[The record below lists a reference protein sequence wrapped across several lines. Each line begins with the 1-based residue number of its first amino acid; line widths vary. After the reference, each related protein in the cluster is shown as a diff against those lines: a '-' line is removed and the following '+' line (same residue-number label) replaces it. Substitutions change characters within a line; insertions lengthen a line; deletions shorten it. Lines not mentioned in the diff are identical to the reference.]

1 MCSGLCAAFARW
13 LSIAWL
19 AAGIVALAASG
30 NAQPVALTFDNIK
43 AISPSAEDEFVQ
55 AIVDA
60 QDEFAAAGLT
70 TRLRMAHFLAQVMT
84 ETGGLKRL
92 DENMNYSYPTL
103 LRVFSRRTI
112 SEPKAR
118 EIARKPVEIANWVYG
133 ARLGNLG
140 RTTMDGW
147 NFRGSG
153 FIQLTGRANFR
164 DRGREVGLPL
174 EDQPD
179 MAREARAGLQA
190 ALAYWTARG
199 INAAAD
205 DHDHLRVRVLVNG
218 PAAHGHEQARVW
230 FNRAWIRVFQNMP
243 ADGTESALESAG
255 GVDDEQAL
263 FDSILQ
269 ESGLIAGDGL
279 ATEAGAEAARE
290 EALRSFQRELG
301 LPETGVLDE
310 ATQEELLDP
319 REWRFRD
326 GPTEQRAEAETDPE
340 RSVVFLLDTGGGA
353 GTGTESGGV
362 VELTSSEG
370 TGVTVANPNM
380 DPVTQTLLGE
390 ASGIY
395 AQYEMGGA
403 TVEPDRFTP
412 FSVIGTD
419 DRVAVV
425 PTTGYPAR
433 AIVQILFQTEFGA
446 EHLCSGAMISPD
458 TVLTAGHCI
467 HSGTPLGR
475 SYRNFRVI
483 PGRNVGSAP
492 FGECAATKAFV
503 IAGWTGSQTSEEA
516 RYFDLGGLK
525 LNCDVGNVTG
535 WFGVR
540 MLAEDEVGVPT
551 IVQGYAA
558 DLSPP
563 GRQWT
568 SRDQLRLLWELKGF
582 HQNDTYGGTSGSPIF
597 VEGDTDTIIGVHTN
611 GLHGPEPWASHN
623 AFTRITRERLDVIES
638 WIEE

>member
-1 MCSGLCAAFARW
+1 MRVGFCVVAVRFW
-13 LSIAWL
+13 SILLIAV
-19 AAGIVALAASG
+19 VALAPAPPAK
-30 NAQPVALTFDNIK
+30 AQSVSLTFDEIK
-43 AISPSAEDEFVQ
+43 SISPNAKDEFVQ

-60 QDEFAAAGLT
+60 KADFAAAGLT

-103 LRVFSRRTI
+103 MRVFSRRTI
-112 SEPKAR
+112 SETKAR
-118 EIARKPVEIANWVYG
+118 EIAGKPVEIANWVYG
-133 ARLGNLG
+133 ERLGNRG
-140 RTTMDGW
+140 RITTDGW
-147 NFRGSG
+147 NYRGSG

-179 MAREARAGLQA
+179 LAREARAGLQA
-190 ALAYWTARG
+190 ALAFWTARG

-230 FNRAWIRVFQNMP
+230 FNRAWVEVFQKKP

-255 GVDDEQAL
+255 GLDDEGAL
-263 FDSILQ
+263 FDAILS
-269 ESGLIAGDGL
+269 ESGLRASDPL
-279 ATEAGAEAARE
+279 ATEAGAEAARSD
-290 EALRSFQRELG
+290 ALRSFQRELG

-310 ATQEELLDP
+310 ATQNELLDP
-319 REWRFRD
+319 REWRHRD
-326 GPTEQRAEAETDPE
+326 GLIASRGEAEGDPE
-340 RSVVFLLDTGGGA
+340 RSVVFLLDMRT
-353 GTGTESGGV
+353 GTGTASAAV
-362 VELTSSEG
+362 VELAPTEG
-370 TGVTVANPNM
+370 TGATVANPNL
-380 DPVTQTLLGE
+380 DQDTQILLSA

-403 TVEPDRFTP
+403 TVEPDRFSP
-412 FSVIGTD
+412 FSVIGED
-419 DRVAVV
+419 DRSAVV
-425 PTTGYPAR
+425 PTTGFPAR

-458 TVLTAGHCI
+458 TVLTAGHCV

-475 SYRNFRVI
+475 TYRNFRVI
-483 PGRNVGSAP
+483 PGRNVGAAP
-492 FGECAATKAFV
+492 FGQCAAIKAFV
-503 IAGWTGSQTSEEA
+503 LSGWSGSQTSEEA

-525 LNCDVGNVTG
+525 LDCDVGNVTG

-540 MLAEDEVGVPT
+540 MLVEGEVGLPT
-551 IVQGYAA
+551 VVQGYAA

-563 GRQWT
+563 GRQWL
-568 SRDQLRLLWELKGF
+568 SRDKLRLLWDLKGF
-582 HQNDTYGGTSGSPIF
+582 YQNDTYGGTSGSP
-597 VEGDTDTIIGVHTN
+597 VSAEGAEGTIIGVHTN
-611 GLHGPEPWASHN
+611 GLHGQEPWSSYN
-623 AFTRITRERLDVIES
+623 AFTRITPERLAVIQD